1 LNRLQPGFRAL
12 TALLVS
18 AWLGACG
25 AQEEKDAPLTKA
37 SLLELDLT
45 QRFGERDESF
55 MSEQRP
61 SLASAVE
68 RVKELSSES
77 LSRGLFVRLGPL
89 AGHWSDVDEW
99 SRVFDAVRA
108 QKKPVHCAF
117 EVLDNAG
124 YALAA
129 HCDRLSMTPAG
140 TLDLVGLAAQV
151 LHGKQLLDYVGVK
164 AELLQ
169 MGRYK
174 GAAEPFT
181 LDTMSEPL
189 RESINALLDDLD
201 TQFRAHLSTR
211 ESLKGV
217 DLQKLLDQG
226 PFHADAA
233 RDAELVDAL
242 AYDDEARQKAKI
254 KALAVEVREVFP
266 RHKQESLSLL
276 KLLEALS
283 EERKNPLKDRDRVVL
298 ATLVGEIV
306 DGERMGRDRAASDP
320 FVAAM
325 RGFADDTHVRAVVL
339 RIESPGGSAL
349 ASDRMWHAV
358 RRLSGRKP
366 VIISMGDM
374 AASGGYYVACAGTH
388 VIASES
394 SIVGSIGVVGGKI
407 VFAGLADR
415 VGVHADTL
423 KRAEHAT
430 WLSPLAPFSPAERN
444 QLEALLHN
452 TYDRFLERVAQ
463 GRKRDISQIAQAAEG
478 RVMGGLR
485 AKRLGLVDEIGG
497 ISRAL
502 EVARERAKVGR
513 DTPIETWPSTND
525 PLTAISSA
533 LAQGRADAP
542 ELRVLKRLETLS
554 EELPIAGFLADLAPG
569 RPAAVLPAH
578 LSVR

>member
-1 LNRLQPGFRAL
+1 MRGLAVCCVAVAL
-12 TALLVS
+12 STLT
-18 AWLGACG
+18 GAC
-25 AQEEKDAPLTKA
+25 QKSDDKDAPLDEP

-45 QRFGERDESF
+45 QQFGERDESF
-55 MSEQRP
+55 LSEHRP
-61 SLASAVE
+61 SLSAAVE
-68 RVKELSSES
+68 RVKELSGES
-77 LSRGLFVRLGPL
+77 QARGLFVRLGPL
-89 AGHWSDVDEW
+89 SGHWSDVDEW
-99 SRVFDAVRA
+99 SQVFESVRA
-108 QKKPVHCAF
+108 KKKPVHCAF

-140 TLDLVGLAAQV
+140 TLDLVGLGAQV
-151 LHGKQLLDYVGVK
+151 LHGKQLLDSMGVK

-189 RESINALLDDLD
+189 RESIDGLLDDLD
-201 TQFRAHLSTR
+201 TQFRAHLATR
-211 ESLKGV
+211 PSLKAV

-226 PFHADAA
+226 PFHGEAA
-233 RDAELVDAL
+233 RSATLVDAL
-242 AYDDEARQKAKI
+242 AYDDEARQKAKLQ
-254 KALAVEVREVFP
+254 AEARAVHEVFP
-266 RHKQESLSLL
+266 RHREESISLL
-276 KLLEALS
+276 KLIEALS
-283 EERKNPLKDRDRVVL
+283 EEHKNPLKNRDRIVL

-306 DGERMGRDRAASDP
+306 DGDRMSQDRAASEP

-325 RGFADDTHVRAVVL
+325 RGFGDDKHVKAVVL

-358 RRLSGRKP
+358 RRLAGRKP

-407 VFAGLADR
+407 VFAGLADK
-415 VGVHADTL
+415 VGIHADTL

-430 WLSPLAPFSPAERN
+430 WLSPLAPFSPAERG
-444 QLEALLHN
+444 QLEDLLRN
-452 TYDRFLERVAQ
+452 TYDRFLERVAT
-463 GRKRDISQIAQAAEG
+463 GRKRTVAQIEQAAEG
-478 RVMGGLR
+478 RVMGGIR
-485 AKRLGLVDEIGG
+485 AKRLGLVDELGG
-497 ISRAL
+497 VSRAL
-502 EVARERAKVGR
+502 AVARERAKVGR
-513 DTPIETWPSTND
+513 DAPIETWPSTDD
-525 PLTAISSA
+525 PLSALSSA
-533 LAQGRADAP
+533 LMQSQADTP
-542 ELRVLKRLETLS
+542 EMRSLRQLSTLS
-554 EELPIAGFLADLAPG
+554 EELPLKGFLTDLAPG
-569 RPAAVLPAH
+569 RPAAVFPAH